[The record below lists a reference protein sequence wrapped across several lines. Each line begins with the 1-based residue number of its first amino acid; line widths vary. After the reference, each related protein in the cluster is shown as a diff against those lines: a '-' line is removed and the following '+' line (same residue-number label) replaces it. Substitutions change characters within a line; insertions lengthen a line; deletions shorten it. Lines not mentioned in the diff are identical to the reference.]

1 MIRKIIKKSF
11 SHFTLRLFLH
21 IIENN
26 KKSCNFDISQEGVK
40 MEEKKDTV
48 KKRFITVF
56 LAFALAFSSALLISS
71 AVMAQTAQAASVKL
85 NKTRKTMKTGQ
96 TYKLVVKGARGPVK
110 WKSSKKSVATVNAA
124 GIVKA
129 KKKGTANIY
138 AQTGK
143 KKLRC
148 RITVKNPAPRINK
161 KSLTIYRGGVFRLS
175 VKYPT
180 SKVKWSSSN
189 KKVATVSSNGTVIA
203 KKNGKTTI
211 TAAMRGKKLRCS
223 VVVKSAPAPGSNN
236 PAPSTPTNNSGTN
249 PGNASGTPAPAQP
262 STEHTHDWK
271 LAGDGTT
278 VYYCGEPLRYVCT
291 SCGQLFGNY
300 DDLLKHISG
309 FLVSDSNVTDVKIY
323 NGPKP
328 CGNYAPDIEPQ
339 IGTMQFWAMGGPI
352 HQSRH
357 RNGQLIYGVPLT
369 SLTGGSYTDTPELSK
384 QSNESYEV
392 FWNGSSAK
400 TMVVCSCG
408 AIFANQE
415 CLDRHIKL
423 VNDLNT
429 RFAKSMGTTPYLHHK
444 KGSGVE
450 CGICKETHL
459 RGYTCSICNKSI
471 FKADPDYPKSLTKY
485 IEVSYQ

>member
-1 MIRKIIKKSF
+1 MRDNICWI
-11 SHFTLRLFLH
+11 
-21 IIENN
+21 
-26 KKSCNFDISQEGVK
+26 
-40 MEEKKDTV
+40 
-48 KKRFITVF
+48 KKRFTTIVLALVLALSPFSVFSVINPVQTVE
-56 LAFALAFSSALLISS
+56 
-71 AVMAQTAQAASVKL
+71 AATVKL
-85 NKTRKTMKTGQ
+85 NKARRTMEVGQ
-96 TYKLVVKGARGPVK
+96 IYKLTVKGPHGAVK
-110 WKSSKKSVATVNAA
+110 WKSSKSSVAAVDNS
-124 GIVKA
+124 GVVRA

-138 AQTGK
+138 AQVGK
-143 KKLRC
+143 KKLKC
-148 RITVKNPAPRINK
+148 RITVKNPAPSINK
-161 KSLTIYRGGVFRLS
+161 KSLTLYRGGTFRLA

-189 KKVATVSSNGTVIA
+189 KKVATVNSKGTVVA

-211 TAAMRGKKLRCS
+211 TAQMRGRKLKCS
-223 VVVKSAPAPGSNN
+223 VVVKSAPAPGSNPVVNTPSN
-236 PAPSTPTNNSGTN
+236 PIAN
-249 PGNASGTPAPAQP
+249 TPAGGNGSAGTKNGGTTTPAQP
-262 STEHTHDWK
+262 STEHVHDWK
-271 LAGDGTT
+271 LVYDYTAT
-278 VYYCGEPLRYVCT
+278 YYCGEPLRYVCT
-291 SCGQLFGNY
+291 SCGQLFENY

-339 IGTMQFWAMGGPI
+339 IGTMQFLAMGGPT

-384 QSNESYEV
+384 QSNESYET

-408 AIFANQE
+408 AVFANQE

-423 VNDLNT
+423 INDLNT
-429 RFAKSMGTTPYLHHK
+429 KLAANMGTTPYLHHK

-450 CGICKETHL
+450 CGICKET
-459 RGYTCSICNKSI
+459 RMRTYKCSACGEYRDEIDS
-471 FKADPDYPKSLTKY
+471 DYPKSLHLK
-485 IEVSYQ
+485 